1 MREIKFRAWDKI
13 NNCWLD
19 WSEQRTTLEFEN
31 GVPCRIVLHETEGY
45 LEKGDFELVEFTGL
59 KDKHGG
65 EIYEGDIVREWNGDM
80 REIVFN
86 SSRAAFIAKMCP
98 KPMVDMPTWIRR
110 IKEPE
115 VISNIYENPE
125 LLVKKDK

>member
-1 MREIKFRAWDKI
+1 MREIKFRVWDKKNKRMMNWI
-13 NNCWLD
+13 DSIIWN
-19 WSEQRTTLEFEN
+19 SMGIESVKQTTPLQGHARKIEDVELMQYTGRNDKN
-31 GVPCRIVLHETEGY
+31 GV
-45 LEKGDFELVEFTGL
+45 
-59 KDKHGG
+59 